1 MKKSELRNIIR
12 QLLKEQVPSGTAG
25 PRPLGPGT
33 SVNKTPANKAK
44 GGGMNVSLEQPSS
57 EEKFMSD
64 LKALNLN
71 LTDEQERGIVDYIV
85 RKLKGMLGVGLDGL
99 N

>member
-12 QLLKEQVPSGTAG
+12 QLLKEQAPSGTAG

-33 SVNKTPANKAK
+33 FNKTPANKAK
-44 GGGMNVSLEQPSS
+44 GGGMNVSMEQPSNA
-57 EEKFMSD
+57 EKFASD

-71 LTDEQERGIVDYIV
+71 LTDEQERGIVDYII
-85 RKLKGMLGVGLDGL
+85 RKFKSMLGVGLDGL